1 MNNVPSMRDMTTDFG
16 ILPYPKYDENQTDY
30 YTYVQTWASGCAA
43 IPLTCLDINA
53 SSIIMEDMTYL
64 SSQYVTPAFY
74 ETALKNK
81 YARDNESQEMLDLIC
96 ETRTCDIGNLYNI
109 GGLVSL
115 LTNNINAGK
124 GDFVSTITSLE
135 SSIEK
140 TLDEINELYS

>member
-1 MNNVPSMRDMTTDFG
+1 
-16 ILPYPKYDENQTDY
+16 
-30 YTYVQTWASGCAA
+30 
-43 IPLTCLDINA
+43 
-53 SSIIMEDMTYL
+53 
-64 SSQYVTPAFY
+64 
-74 ETALKNK
+74 
-81 YARDNESQEMLDLIC
+81 MLDLIC

-115 LTNNINAGK
+115 LTNNINSGK